1 MFDWLAKA
9 TPGQRKIL
17 GLACRG
23 WMTMM
28 LGAKTAPSVLD
39 PVLLDFRNQKLA
51 ERIVTSTDDK
61 IFVTYGAGH
70 LPGLLDDLQA
80 SDPAWEIKSL
90 KWMRTI
96 ETPEDLE
103 GQI

>member
-1 MFDWLAKA
+1 
-9 TPGQRKIL
+9 
-17 GLACRG
+17 
-23 WMTMM
+23 
-28 LGAKTAPSVLD
+28 
-39 PVLLDFRNQKLA
+39 
-51 ERIVTSTDDK
+51 VTSADDK
-61 IFVTYGAGH
+61 IFITYGAGH
-70 LPGLLDDLQA
+70 LPGLLGDLQK